1 MFLKN
6 RSSSIME
13 QKLKSNRILSID
25 IMRGLTLFLMLFV
38 NDLFVPGVPAWMVHT
53 KGNVDGMG
61 LADWVF
67 PGFLFMVGMS
77 IPYAISSR
85 MKSGESKRNVFIHII
100 LRTASLLL
108 IGVLMLNSE
117 RLNSKLS
124 GINGE
129 LYAIL
134 MYVSFFLIWNK
145 YPENTKL
152 KKLFLGLKVLGVV
165 GLVILASIFKAGE
178 PGHVTWFETGWWGI
192 LGLIGWG
199 YLVAATASLFIG
211 PKLVPTVILWL
222 SFIGINILSQSGMFG
237 FLNFLNPVF
246 GVIIGG
252 NVPMI
257 VLAGLTIGVLLK
269 QSSFSREKT
278 VGAIAS
284 IGMLSIAFGF
294 FLRNWFI
301 ISKIYGTPSW
311 GMICNGISMIVFS
324 LLFWIMDIQGKTK
337 WAGVFK
343 PAGQNSL
350 TTYLAPDILYFAIWG
365 MSLPLFFYK
374 QESSQLLAVSGS
386 LVWAL
391 AMVGFT
397 AFLAKINIRLKL

>member
-1 MFLKN
+1 MN
-6 RSSSIME
+6 E
-13 QKLKSNRILSID
+13 TKLNRILSID

-85 MKSGESKRNVFIHII
+85 MKNGESKPRVFMHII
-100 LRTASLLL
+100 LRTLSLLV
-108 IGVLMLNSE
+108 IGVFMLNNE
-117 RLNSKLS
+117 RLNSELS
-124 GINGE
+124 GINGQFFS
-129 LYAIL
+129 IL

-145 YPENTKL
+145 YPENIKL
-152 KKLFLGLKVLGVV
+152 NKLFLGLKVLGAI
-165 GLVILASIFKAGE
+165 GLIFLASIFKAGE
-178 PGHVTWFETGWWGI
+178 PGHVSWFETGWWGI

-199 YLVAATASLFIG
+199 YLVAATANLLIG
-211 PKLVPTVILWL
+211 QKLVPTVVLWIT
-222 SFIGINILSQSGMFG
+222 FIGINILSQSGMLG
-237 FLNFLNPVF
+237 FLNFLKPVF
-246 GVIIGG
+246 GVILDG

-257 VLAGLTIGVLLK
+257 VLAGLVVGVFLK
-269 QSSFSREKT
+269 QSSYSREKT
-278 VGAIAS
+278 VGIIAVA
-284 IGMLSIAFGF
+284 GVLSLAFGF

-311 GMICNGISMIVFS
+311 GMICNGISMIVFA

-337 WAGVFK
+337 WAAIFK

-365 MSLPLFFYK
+365 LSLPLFFYK
-374 QESSQLLAVSGS
+374 QESSQLLAVTGS
-386 LVWAL
+386 LIWAL

-397 AFLAKINIRLKL
+397 ALLAKINIRLKL